1 MYVIVLFIFSGEVI
15 CRHFSTSNTAME
27 MDRIGARP
35 VGGTHDSVCPS
46 TTAGMKLINRFLV
59 QLSFLRSLRPPKISC
74 RGQELEIW
82 EK

>member
-1 MYVIVLFIFSGEVI
+1 MYVLVLFIFSGEVI

-46 TTAGMKLINRFLV
+46 TTAGMKRINKFFV
-59 QLSFLRSLRPPKISC
+59 QSFLRPLRLPKSVKM
-74 RGQELEIW
+74 GQKLGFW
-82 EK
+82 V